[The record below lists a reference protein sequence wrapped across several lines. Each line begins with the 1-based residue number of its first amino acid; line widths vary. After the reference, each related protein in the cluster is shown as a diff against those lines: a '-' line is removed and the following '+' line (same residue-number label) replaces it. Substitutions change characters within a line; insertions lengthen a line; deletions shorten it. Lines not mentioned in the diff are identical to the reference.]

1 MKVGHARMCN
11 TNNCSSSIATQK
23 PELRS
28 PLKVDEAVEYQEG
41 FLQGANELIRFLPR
55 ACGHD
60 HISQLNC
67 EDLSTRRDMDE
78 LNGTHY
84 ACVGLD

>member
-1 MKVGHARMCN
+1 MCN

-28 PLKVDEAVEYQEG
+28 PFKVDEAVDYLEG
-41 FLQGANELIRFLPR
+41 FPRGANELIRFLPG

-67 EDLSTRRDMDE
+67 EDLYTRRDMAE
-78 LNGTHY
+78 LNGAHY
-84 ACVGLD
+84 AGVGLD